1 MKLLE
6 VLEPQDVPTRSF
18 FISNAAKIR
27 LVLILSIF
35 RVVAYFRC
43 LAFQNITVVAWQK
56 MHKNIKKNLKFPKIF

>member
-43 LAFQNITVVAWQK
+43 LA
-56 MHKNIKKNLKFPKIF
+56 PKEMIVIA